1 MCARGE
7 GKSKVSR
14 GCWNSWDLMA
24 FFYFDRL
31 LAVGNSLS
39 PKFAGGGVKVW
50 DRSGSDKE
58 GDVLPTSIG

>member
-1 MCARGE
+1 
-7 GKSKVSR
+7 
-14 GCWNSWDLMA
+14 MA